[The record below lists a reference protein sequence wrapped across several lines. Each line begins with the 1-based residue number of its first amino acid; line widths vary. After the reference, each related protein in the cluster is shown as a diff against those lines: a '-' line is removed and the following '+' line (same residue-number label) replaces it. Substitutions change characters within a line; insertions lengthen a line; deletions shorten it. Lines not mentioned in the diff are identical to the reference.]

1 MENSPLPTIHVATA
15 AHNRIET
22 TRAFLA
28 TLAAETY
35 PHVHLLLVD
44 DGSTDGTGALVRKTL
59 PSATVLGGNGRLFW
73 GGALHMAYKWV
84 RKHLSDRPDDIV
96 LFTNDD
102 VSFAPGYLATASALV
117 QRHPNTLIAG
127 CGYGKR
133 TGKLLDG
140 AVKRDFSFRRVE
152 KAAYEPAWEDG
163 DVCSSRSLFFR
174 VRDFLKIGG
183 FHPVLLP
190 HYASDYEWTARA
202 HRKGYRIKMC
212 PELTYTFDEGA
223 TGDNFYGSLTVKK
236 LFSKRSA
243 ANPVYRFSYI
253 VLSTPFRYLPGELAL
268 QIKRYLLKKDVIRD
282 ILER

>member
-1 MENSPLPTIHVATA
+1 MEHSSLPAIHVVTA

-28 TLAAETY
+28 ALETQTY
-35 PHVHLLLVD
+35 PRVHLLLVD
-44 DGSTDGTGALVRKTL
+44 DGSTDGTGALVERTL
-59 PSATVLGGNGRLFW
+59 PSATVLAGNGTLFW
-73 GGALHMAYKWV
+73 GGALHLAYKWV
-84 RKHLSDRPDDIV
+84 RKHLSGRPDDIV
-96 LFTNDD
+96 MFSNDD
-102 VSFAPGYLATASALV
+102 VSFPPDYLAAAAAIV
-117 QRHPNTLIAG
+117 AQYPDTLISG

-133 TGKLLDG
+133 TGALLDG
-140 AVKRDFSFRRVE
+140 AVKRDFSFRRIE

-212 PELTYTFDEGA
+212 PELSYIFDEGA

-243 ANPVYRFSYI
+243 ANPFYRLSYI
-253 VLSTPFRYLPGELAL
+253 VLSTPLRYLPGELAL
-268 QIKRYLLKKDVIRD
+268 QVKRYLHKKDVIRD

>member
-1 MENSPLPTIHVATA
+1 MEHSTLPTIHVVTAT
-15 AHNRIET
+15 HNRIET
-22 TRAFLA
+22 TRTFLA
-28 TLAAETY
+28 ALKAQTY
-35 PHVHLLLVD
+35 PRVHLLLVD
-44 DGSTDGTGALVRKTL
+44 DGSTDGTGTLVTKTL
-59 PSATVLGGNGRLFW
+59 PSATVLGGNGNLFW
-73 GGALHMAYKWV
+73 GGALHKAYKWV
-84 RKHLSDRPDDIV
+84 RRNLSDRPDDIV

-102 VSFAPGYLATASALV
+102 VSYAPDYLAAAAALV
-117 QRHPNTLIAG
+117 EQYPDTLISG

-133 TGKLLDG
+133 TSALLDG
-140 AVKRDFSFRRVE
+140 AVKRDFSFHRVE
-152 KAAYEPAWEDG
+152 KASYEPAWEDG

-212 PELTYTFDEGA
+212 PELRYTFDEGA

-243 ANPVYRFSYI
+243 ANPLYRFSYI
-253 VLSTPFRYLPGELAL
+253 ALSTPIRHLPGELAL
-268 QIKRYLLKKDVIRD
+268 QVKRYLNKKDVVHD